1 MNDNELI
8 TLKNLLREISKIAE
22 DADITG
28 SLESGAGRAI
38 SRYNRVLARLEELGA
53 VSPGLFQP
61 LNLDDGF
68 GALVVESR
76 LLRSSIDEGDERRR
90 DRREHRREEAPKGR
104 SSVDPSLLVRLAP
117 FVQAA
122 DLANLV
128 RECTAQNVHIHE
140 DTITAIAPFLD
151 SGTLGKLVR
160 EHILG
165 SARPTAPTPPEAPQA
180 PQAPQAPEA
189 PEPPPAPTNP
199 VEVDPPQTSFMLNR
213 IPESSREIIARLADP
228 EISDHERHELAGQL
242 YALTA
247 EQRDLAD
254 AE

>member
-28 SLESGAGRAI
+28 SLESGVGRAI
-38 SRYNRVLARLEELGA
+38 SRYNRVLAQLEELGA

-61 LNLDDGF
+61 LKPEDGY

-76 LLRSSIDEGDERRR
+76 LLRSSFEEGDERRR
-90 DRREHRREEAPKGR
+90 DRREQRRQEAASGR

-117 FVQAA
+117 FVQSA

-151 SGTLGKLVR
+151 SATLGKLVR
-160 EHILG
+160 EHIIG
-165 SARPTAPTPPEAPQA
+165 AVQAVPQPEPSPEPAPVPEAPI
-180 PQAPQAPEA
+180 A
-189 PEPPPAPTNP
+189 PEPMPTTNIMP
-199 VEVDPPQTSFMLNR
+199 VQSDSAHGELAR
-213 IPESSREIIARLADP
+213 LPESAREVIAMLSLP
-228 EISDHERHELAGQL
+228 EISDAERHRLAAKLYEMTTEGNGQ
-242 YALTA
+242 
-247 EQRDLAD
+247 
-254 AE
+254 